1 MQDHNLVALVT
12 FGALLV
18 FTASGIGVGRARY
31 KYGVQAPA
39 VTGHDIFERHI
50 RAQMNTLEQLV
61 VFLPAL
67 WLYAI
72 YWGDLVAAVLG
83 VLWLIARSIY
93 IIAYVRESS
102 KRGLAFAA
110 GSLVNLVLLVGAA
123 AGAIRALVSAGA
135 A

>member
-1 MQDHNLVALVT
+1 MQDHNFIALVT

-61 VFLPAL
+61 VFLPSL
-67 WLYAI
+67 WLFAI
-72 YWGDLVAAVLG
+72 YWGDLVATVLG

-93 IIAYVRESS
+93 IIAYVREPS

-110 GSLVNLVLLVGAA
+110 GSIVNLVLLVGGV
-123 AGAIRALVSAGA
+123 AGAIRAMMSAA
-135 A
+135 I